1 MSEATGPAQAEP
13 VFIEVGADARRIAVL
28 KGAGRADADAPGFV
42 WLGGY
47 RSDMA
52 GGKATALAEWGARTD
67 RAVTRLDY
75 SGHGRSG
82 GAFEDGTLQR
92 WIEEAAQVLVR
103 ETRGPQVLV
112 GSSMGG
118 WIALKIAEAMQHGQG
133 GQEWR
138 GGGRIAGLLLIAP
151 AWNMAS
157 LIWDG
162 LSEPQRETLMRDGV
176 VREASA
182 YGETVVT
189 RRIVEEGRALE
200 WMDGPVRVSV
210 PVRILQG
217 LRDADV
223 PAAHVM
229 KLLERLED
237 EDVRLTLVKD
247 GDHRLSEPAHL
258 DMLLRAA
265 AGF

>member
-1 MSEATGPAQAEP
+1 MSEAAGPAQAEP
-13 VFIEVGADARRIAVL
+13 VFVEVGADARRIAVL
-28 KGAGRADADAPGFV
+28 KGVGRAEADAPGFV

-52 GGKATALAEWGARTD
+52 GGKATTLAEWAARAG

-92 WIEEAAQVLVR
+92 WIEEAAQVLLR
-103 ETRGPQVLV
+103 ETRGPQILV

-118 WIALKIAEAMQHGQG
+118 WIALKLAEAMREEGQ
-133 GQEWR
+133 R

-157 LIWDG
+157 LMWDG
-162 LSEPQRETLMRDGV
+162 LSEAQRETLMCDGI

-189 RRIVEEGRALE
+189 RRLVEEGRALE
-200 WMDGPVRVSV
+200 WTDGPVRVGV

-258 DMLLRAA
+258 DMLLRVA